1 MRICAS
7 GPEHAGYG
15 KDMVINMD
23 RQMMEILGNGILETL
38 YMTIVSTVFAYLFGI
53 PLGVIL
59 YITDKKGICNNRTIN
74 FIVGA
79 AVNIIRSVPFL
90 ILLVAI
96 LPFTRVIVGTTIGS
110 TATIVP
116 LIVAAAPFVA
126 RMVES
131 SLKEID
137 SGVIEAARAMGSS
150 TLQIIFKV
158 LLPEA
163 KPSLLI
169 GCTISLATILS
180 YSAMA
185 GFVGGGGLGAI
196 AINYGYYRYQG
207 NMMWITVFLLVI
219 IVQLFQEIGLK
230 LVGRVDKR

>member
-1 MRICAS
+1 MSA
-7 GPEHAGYG
+7 
-15 KDMVINMD
+15 
-23 RQMMEILGNGILETL
+23 QMIEILAKGIWETL
-38 YMTIVSTVFAYLFGI
+38 YMTLAATVFAYLFGI

-59 YITDKKGICNNRTIN
+59 YITDKDGICKNRAVN
-74 FIVGA
+74 FIVGVV
-79 AVNIIRSVPFL
+79 VNMVRSVPFL

-96 LPFTRVIVGTTIGS
+96 LPFTRWIVGTTIGS

-116 LIVAAAPFVA
+116 LIVAATPFVA

-131 SLKEID
+131 SLKEVD
-137 SGVIEAARAMGSS
+137 PGVVEAARAMGSS
-150 TLQIIFKV
+150 AVQIIFKV

-163 KPSLLI
+163 KPSLLV
-169 GCTISLATILS
+169 GCTISLATILG

-207 NMMWITVFLLVI
+207 EIMWITVILLVL
-219 IVQLFQEIGLK
+219 IVQLFQEIGLR
-230 LVGRVDKR
+230 LVRKVDKR

>member
-1 MRICAS
+1 MI
-7 GPEHAGYG
+7 
-15 KDMVINMD
+15 
-23 RQMMEILGNGILETL
+23 EILCNGVWESL

-59 YITDKKGICNNRTIN
+59 YITDKKGICNNRIVN
-74 FIVGA
+74 FIVGVI
-79 AVNIIRSVPFL
+79 VNIVRSVPFL

-96 LPFTRVIVGTTIGS
+96 LPFTRLIVGTTIGS

-116 LIVAAAPFVA
+116 LVIAATPFVA

-131 SLKEID
+131 SLKEVD
-137 SGVIEAARAMGSS
+137 LGVIEAAKAMGSS
-150 TLQIIFKV
+150 SLQIIFKV
-158 LLPEA
+158 LLPET
-163 KPSLLI
+163 KPSLLV
-169 GCTISLATILS
+169 GGTITLATILS

-207 NMMWITVFLLVI
+207 DIMWITVALLVV
-219 IVQLFQEIGLK
+219 IVQLFQEIGLRFVRK
-230 LVGRVDKR
+230 VDKR